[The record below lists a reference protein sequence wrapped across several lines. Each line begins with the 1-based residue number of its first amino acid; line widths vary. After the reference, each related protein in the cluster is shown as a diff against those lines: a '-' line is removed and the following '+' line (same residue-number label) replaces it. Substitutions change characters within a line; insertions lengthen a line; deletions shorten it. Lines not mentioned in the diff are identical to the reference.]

1 MPIHKSSTSVLL
13 LVFLA
18 MVVLLLPVD
27 GRNDE
32 ELDPY
37 DMVNFDHVEMKMK
50 KVGTRQWIPWQKA
63 KLHSDHSL
71 FKT

>member
-1 MPIHKSSTSVLL
+1 MPIHKSSTSILL

-50 KVGTRQWIPWQKA
+50 KVGTRQWIP
-63 KLHSDHSL
+63 
-71 FKT
+71 